1 MRADP
6 SGGPSW
12 NSQSLRPATA
22 EAARE
27 TVRYMLARGRSSGG
41 EARPPLTDPVS
52 SRVSK
57 MALSGMLPYSSVR
70 RDGRGTP
77 RAPLFKV
84 PPCGALGGKL
94 LAVLY
99 RAWWSENLPTP
110 YGLCAC
116 GCGGRTPRAGWTSRQ
131 RGFVSGQPLAF
142 LPHHK
147 KRYGYPDLTDPER
160 RCACGCGRQTPV
172 VRDTATDEAGVPHQ
186 FAGMRAK
193 YLNTDHRPPPDL
205 PELTL
210 RTPLGAP
217 GAVSLSEKEHGW
229 LAGIADTHC
238 SFARDRGKLRPKLQS
253 TDEEMIQKFLAVSGR
268 GRVDTAQPGKVN
280 ASPVWKWTGR
290 SSLETANVLHNLY
303 ALLKP
308 ETRVQAEMF
317 LKEMEFS
324 LPESLPREGGER

>member
-1 MRADP
+1 
-6 SGGPSW
+6 
-12 NSQSLRPATA
+12 
-22 EAARE
+22 
-27 TVRYMLARGRSSGG
+27 MLARGRSSGG
-41 EARPPLTDPVS
+41 EARPPLIDPVS

-172 VRDTATDEAGVPHQ
+172 VRDTATDEAGVPYQ

-193 YLNTDHRPPPDL
+193 YLSADHRPPPEL
-205 PELTL
+205 PGLTL
-210 RTPLGAP
+210 TTPLGNPTLGTQIRAT
-217 GAVSLSEKEHGW
+217 GEASLSERERGW
-229 LAGIADTHC
+229 LAGVLDVHL
-238 SFARDRGKLRPKLQS
+238 SFARDRGKLRPKIQS
-253 TDEEMIQKFLAVSGR
+253 TDGKMVQDFLEVSGR
-268 GRVDTAQPGKVN
+268 GRVDVSQPGREG

-290 SSLETANVLHNLY
+290 SSLEAANILHRLY
-303 ALLKP
+303 ELLKP
-308 ETRVQAEMF
+308 ETRGSAQRFFEEMAFPVPEAERVQNE
-317 LKEMEFS
+317 
-324 LPESLPREGGER
+324 